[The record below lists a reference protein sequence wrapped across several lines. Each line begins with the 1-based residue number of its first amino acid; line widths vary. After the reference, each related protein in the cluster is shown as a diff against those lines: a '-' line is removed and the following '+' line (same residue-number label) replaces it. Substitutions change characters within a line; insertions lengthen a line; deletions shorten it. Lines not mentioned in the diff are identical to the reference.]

1 MINACHTCKWL
12 RKKENFE
19 NNISTVHII
28 WCSFILNWIK
38 VLDITFLSKCAN
50 IKFERQ
56 EYSRWSKS
64 TTCSISTFHTVMT
77 LYVFHL
83 LHVVQNV
90 FTVSSLVFVPNKF
103 QSASWFADKMTR
115 KAYHPSIGFHQQHTL
130 PRIQVQDW
138 PQQVLGIHH
147 IEVKEGPQQVHIL
160 ASSTNNLVQTYIYKS
175 TVYL

>member
-64 TTCSISTFHTVMT
+64 TTCSISTFHTVMP
-77 LYVFHL
+77 LYVLNL
-83 LHVVQNV
+83 LHVVQNM
-90 FTVSSLVFVPNKF
+90 SLQPVVLSLCHTKF

-115 KAYHPSIGFHQQHTL
+115 KAYHPSIGLHQQLTF
-130 PRIQVQDW
+130 
-138 PQQVLGIHH
+138 
-147 IEVKEGPQQVHIL
+147 
-160 ASSTNNLVQTYIYKS
+160 LVYRSRTDTSKS
-175 TVYL
+175 WEYTI

>member
-64 TTCSISTFHTVMT
+64 TTCSISTFHTVMP
-77 LYVFHL
+77 LYVLNL
-83 LHVVQNV
+83 LHVVQNMSLQPV
-90 FTVSSLVFVPNKF
+90 VLSLCLISFSQLRDLQTKWQGRLIIPLSDFTSNLHSLYTGPGLTP
-103 QSASWFADKMTR
+103 ASPGNT
-115 KAYHPSIGFHQQHTL
+115 P
-130 PRIQVQDW
+130 
-138 PQQVLGIHH
+138 
-147 IEVKEGPQQVHIL
+147 
-160 ASSTNNLVQTYIYKS
+160 YKS
-175 TVYL
+175 QERTPASTYSCKFYTQFSRNVHL